1 MNTKGTSRGTRV
13 RVPTC
18 SLLVEVPRYTYLE
31 RVGAIVQHT
40 LRGHFVNAMKWSV
53 CEQEVAAA
61 ALQSKPPPPPTTCTA
76 LTMTFIQLLLLTAQ
90 VHIVQLARHTKGSL
104 FTAPYASFERRPRG
118 SLRKSSVAFLACIES
133 KLSIKRDLVQALLQC
148 GHCHA
153 FIDCAN
159 SMAIRH
165 ATTTTTRRLDDSRHL
180 AIALI
185 YLTLIFRILAQTVK
199 ARAESKDST
208 RRPHKVRAAE
218 RRVSIAP
225 VGVGAEF
232 LRICPAVP
240 PRSQLPPSSR
250 ALARE

>member
-1 MNTKGTSRGTRV
+1 
-13 RVPTC
+13 
-18 SLLVEVPRYTYLE
+18 
-31 RVGAIVQHT
+31 
-40 LRGHFVNAMKWSV
+40 
-53 CEQEVAAA
+53 VATA

-165 ATTTTTRRLDDSRHL
+165 ATTTTRRLDDSSSSSL
-180 AIALI
+180 LDSG
-185 YLTLIFRILAQTVK
+185 LTH
-199 ARAESKDST
+199 ST
-208 RRPHKVRAAE
+208 LSIDFSIRYHKTQSTECRNKNKQH
-218 RRVSIAP
+218 SM
-225 VGVGAEF
+225 
-232 LRICPAVP
+232 
-240 PRSQLPPSSR
+240 
-250 ALARE
+250 